1 MEYAYFGAFWTSAKE
16 HNLQLWC
23 TTSDLNG
30 QVSEIRMSRWNVTA
44 ADTERVLRELKTVH
58 TAFEEKRCSFMSEAL
73 WR

>member
-1 MEYAYFGAFWTSAKE
+1 
-16 HNLQLWC
+16 
-23 TTSDLNG
+23 
-30 QVSEIRMSRWNVTA
+30 MSRWNVTA